1 LVVEKPVSCS
11 LFPTPC
17 SLFPVPFFDKII
29 FAAVVNCSPEQAMTD
44 TPPNAENSSNL
55 TDEIIQE
62 LLRKLRQKQGNWVE
76 WGVAIAQLQKAGYNP
91 QDIFE
96 ATGFEPIQQNQV
108 IVGAQVYNS
117 LNSGGTT
124 QAVRSHYAQR
134 GSDVLYELRLLTQE
148 ERAAAAEL
156 TFTHKVDCEEAREI
170 AKAIKDF
177 SRFVTPP
184 QGFVNH
190 PGDAVAYQC
199 WKLARQN
206 TDLQERSRLI
216 AKGLRFAHTQTA
228 RKQIE
233 QLLTDFTVV
242 PKRPAPTLPFYRLE
256 SEVELPRLIPVVGE
270 LPLSPQD
277 LQAVPLVEEIGVF
290 RMVKFAGE
298 QAWVPLPGWQVLL
311 AAEDPVVILCNSDK
325 FPNPNSTKIEPV
337 LVVCD
342 RAQRQWD
349 ASNYFVVD
357 NSGELD
363 FQWFETAP
371 EIPLLGRIIVIV
383 RPKKILDEEITKDS
397 WQIDE

>member
-1 LVVEKPVSCS
+1 
-11 LFPTPC
+11 
-17 SLFPVPFFDKII
+17 
-29 FAAVVNCSPEQAMTD
+29 MTD
-44 TPPNAENSSNL
+44 LPPNPQNSDSSDDAAL
-55 TDEIIQE
+55 E

-76 WGVAIAQLQKAGYNP
+76 WGMAIAQLQKSGHNP

-117 LNSGGTT
+117 IEQVGASPE
-124 QAVRSHYAQR
+124 VRSHYGTR
-134 GSDVLYELRLLTQE
+134 GSDILYELRLLSNS
-148 ERAAAAEL
+148 ERASAAEL
-156 TFTHKVDCEEAREI
+156 TFQHQVDADEAREV

-177 SRFVTPP
+177 SRFPTLPD
-184 QGFVNH
+184 GFSNH

-199 WKLARQN
+199 WKLARQYS
-206 TDLQERSRLI
+206 DLQERSRLI
-216 AKGLRFAHTQTA
+216 AKGLRFAYSPTA

-242 PKRPAPTLPFYRLE
+242 PKRPAPILPFFRLE
-256 SEVELPRLIPVVGE
+256 SEEELPRLVPVAGE
-270 LPLSPQD
+270 LPLKTQD
-277 LQAVPLVEEIGVF
+277 LQAVPLVEQIEPF

-298 QAWVPLPGWQVLL
+298 QAWVPLPGWQVILG
-311 AAEDPVVILCNSDK
+311 ASDPVVILCKSDRL
-325 FPNPNSTKIEPV
+325 PNQTQPKSETV

-342 RAQRQWD
+342 RAVQEWD
-349 ASNYFVVD
+349 DGSYFVVD
-357 NSGELD
+357 NAGELD

-371 EIPLLGRIIVIV
+371 SIPLLGRIVVVV